1 LADDFLAVEDLDGV
15 ARLDEDGLVLVRDIT
30 DFPLGRLDGA
40 FPALDLEI
48 YSNIFPMPGLELIDL
63 PLL

>member
-1 LADDFLAVEDLDGV
+1 MAVEDLGGV
-15 ARLDEDGLVLVRDIT
+15 ARFDEEGLDLVLELT

-48 YSNIFPMPGLELIDL
+48 YSYIFPMPGLELIDL